1 MGEESEQEEEEVVE
15 GEEEEEAL
23 NDVES
28 DAHESEEAL
37 SDNDESN
44 IKTKSLKLKKNYKKS
59 IVDDQF
65 FKLGEMEEFLEQ
77 EERREMEGGSADDT
91 QIDYFAEEMSESDSE
106 EDLKYSQ
113 FFDAEDGSAPAES
126 DQGSDQEYED
136 AESEQLE
143 NNNDENLEENPYL
156 NDSEDNQQS
165 GESDNDLMPPPLS
178 KKPINTEADKEWDEM
193 RTKLLRMAGKHDND
207 EEEIEPEPIKSSFE
221 QRQDKLKV
229 RIEKM
234 ENQILD
240 DRPWQL
246 KGEVQGDK
254 RPQNSLLEEILEVDM
269 ATRPAPIITEET
281 TLRLED
287 IIKQR
292 IKDKAFDDVERK
304 IKPTDIQY
312 EFKKKLVLDQE
323 KSKESLA
330 QVYEKEYLKAS
341 KISIFHLYVH

>member
-1 MGEESEQEEEEVVE
+1 M
-15 GEEEEEAL
+15 
-23 NDVES
+23 
-28 DAHESEEAL
+28 
-37 SDNDESN
+37 
-44 IKTKSLKLKKNYKKS
+44 
-59 IVDDQF
+59 DDQF

-77 EERREMEGGSADDT
+77 EERREMEGDQADDA
-91 QIDYFAEEMSESDSE
+91 QIDYFGEELSGSDSE
-106 EDLKYSQ
+106 EENLKYSQ
-113 FFDAEDGSAPAES
+113 FFDAEDGSAPVGS
-126 DQGSDQEYED
+126 DENSDQEYED
-136 AESEQLE
+136 AEDEQKSENSDQEQDKSDLE
-143 NNNDENLEENPYL
+143 EENPYL
-156 NDSEDNQQS
+156 N
-165 GESDNDLMPPPLS
+165 ESDDQEEEQQNEESDDELMPPPLS
-178 KKPINTEADKEWDEM
+178 RVAPENQEADKEWDEM
-193 RTKLLRMAGKHDND
+193 RTKLLKMAGKNVSD
-207 EEEIEPEPIKSSFE
+207 EEEAEPEPIKSSFE
-221 QRQDKLKV
+221 LRQDKLKV

-304 IKPTDIQY
+304 IKPSDIQY
-312 EFKKKLVLDQE
+312 EYRKKLVLDQE

-330 QVYEKEYLKAS
+330 QVYEKEYLKVRCS
-341 KISIFHLYVH
+341 VF